1 MEVGN
6 EPGDKEINV
15 QDEVCTNEEYH
26 LATIQNEERS
36 ICSVEIFPKKYSIYG
51 IEPFRAKVEEYFKNR
66 NDVIKRVIKCE
77 IVDYGNNV
85 RLVTEVNVKRGWIFF
100 FCDPETNYGDL
111 EGIRTVRHSC
121 QDLSNCDKG

>member
-26 LATIQNEERS
+26 LATIQNEEKS
-36 ICSVEIFPKKYSIYG
+36 ICSVEIFLKKYSIYG

-66 NDVIKRVIKCE
+66 KE
-77 IVDYGNNV
+77 
-85 RLVTEVNVKRGWIFF
+85 
-100 FCDPETNYGDL
+100 
-111 EGIRTVRHSC
+111 
-121 QDLSNCDKG
+121 